1 MLKLQELRIA
11 AGLTQRELAE
21 KIGVKNYTVANWEQN
36 RTEPSIKD
44 LIDLANY
51 FECSVDYLLGRE
63 NDFGQIVIFKSGEK
77 EQAEL
82 FGLYEGLSEERK
94 KTIRVLLHDLKALS
108 LQEEK

>member
-1 MLKLQELRIA
+1 MLKLQELRTT
-11 AGLTQRELAE
+11 AGLTQKELAE

-51 FECSVDYLLGRE
+51 FECSIDYLLGRE
-63 NDFGQIVIFKSGEK
+63 NDFGQIVIFKDGKK

-82 FGLYEGLSEERK
+82 FSLYEGLSKERK
-94 KTIRVLLHDLKALS
+94 ETILLLLRDLNILS
-108 LQEEK
+108 QQDKN

>member
-1 MLKLQELRIA
+1 MLKLQELRTA
-11 AGLTQRELAE
+11 AGLTQKELAE

-51 FECSVDYLLGRE
+51 FECSIDYLLGRE
-63 NDFGQIVIFKSGEK
+63 NDFGQILIFKDGKK

-82 FGLYEGLSEERK
+82 FSLYEGLSKERK
-94 KTIRVLLHDLKALS
+94 ETILLLLRDLNILS
-108 LQEEK
+108 QQDKN

>member
-1 MLKLQELRIA
+1 MLKLQELRTA
-11 AGLTQRELAE
+11 AGLTQKELAE

-51 FECSVDYLLGRE
+51 FECSIDYLLGRE
-63 NDFGQIVIFKSGEK
+63 NDFGQIVIFKDGKK

-82 FGLYEGLSEERK
+82 FSLYEGLSKERK
-94 KTIRVLLHDLKALS
+94 ETILLLLRDLNILS
-108 LQEEK
+108 QQDKN